1 MGEAFRCGLFM
12 TWPGK
17 SDDKPVSPLFIFNAT
32 FPASEECAA
41 GKPNYDRYKSFCSSA
56 WDKGFENRG
65 VTLESPSIDK
75 KRAEQG
81 ERVVDDICGYMKK
94 NLKTPFVGRAG
105 EPSAQRTSSDCA
117 DSQELEHLF
126 TYKCTPYYEYTLT
139 KRCFHRYMKDN
150 FH

>member
-1 MGEAFRCGLFM
+1 MIC
-12 TWPGK
+12 
-17 SDDKPVSPLFIFNAT
+17 DQVSPLFIFNAT

-94 NLKTPFVGRAG
+94 NMKTPFVGRHSRKFPNGLEFGMFTNACG
-105 EPSAQRTSSDCA
+105 ATGWTWTGRTHNERVCCRKGRGA
-117 DSQELEHLF
+117 
-126 TYKCTPYYEYTLT
+126 KCP
-139 KRCFHRYMKDN
+139 KDII
-150 FH
+150 